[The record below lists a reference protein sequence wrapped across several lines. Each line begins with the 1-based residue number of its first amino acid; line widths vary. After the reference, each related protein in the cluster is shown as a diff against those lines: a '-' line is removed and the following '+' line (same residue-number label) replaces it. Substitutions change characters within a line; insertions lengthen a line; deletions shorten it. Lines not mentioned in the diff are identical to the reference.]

1 MAAAKGMLDKV
12 HPNPKEQDPSDHNTY
27 LLGEVCGHDVV
38 VACLPAGIYG
48 IAPAATVAKDMLRT
62 FKSIRFGLMVGIG
75 GGIPSKKHDVRLGDI
90 VVGQPSA
97 TNAGI
102 VQYDRGNALQ
112 KEGFERTGSLNTP
125 PQVLLAALSRLQ
137 AEHLTGDSRI
147 PEFLANL
154 PQKMKKRF
162 SHPGTSN
169 DCLYLAKYPHV
180 KDSPSCEECDH
191 SQRVV
196 REERDETDPIIHYGT
211 IASGSQLIK
220 DSKKRDQIEKSIG
233 ALCVETEAAG
243 LQDFP
248 SIVIRGICDY
258 ADSHKN
264 DIWQF
269 YAAAVAAAFAKE
281 LLSFMPPTRVLKVE
295 PIPRL
300 VSSKL
305 GLGM

>member
-12 HPNPKEQDPSDHNTY
+12 HQNPKEQDPSDHNTY
-27 LLGEVCGHDVV
+27 LLGEVCGHNVV

-48 IAPAATVAKDMLRT
+48 TTPAATVAKDMLRT

-75 GGIPSKKHDVRLGDI
+75 GGIPSKKHDIRLGDV

-97 TNAGI
+97 TNGGI

-112 KEGFERTGSLNTP
+112 NHGFERTGSLNAP

-137 AEHLTGDSRI
+137 AEHLTDDSRI

-154 PQKMKKRF
+154 PRKMRKRF
-162 SHPGTSN
+162 SHPGASN
-169 DCLYLAKYPHV
+169 DFLYLAKYPHV
-180 KDSPSCEECDH
+180 KDSPTCEECDH
-191 SQRVV
+191 GQRVV
-196 REERDETDPIIHYGT
+196 REERDETDPTIHYGT

-264 DIWQF
+264 DTWQL
-269 YAAAVAAAFAKE
+269 YASVVAAAFAKE
-281 LLSFMPPTRVLKVE
+281 LLSLTPPSRVLQDD
-295 PIPRL
+295 PIPQL
-300 VSSKL
+300 ISSK
-305 GLGM
+305 